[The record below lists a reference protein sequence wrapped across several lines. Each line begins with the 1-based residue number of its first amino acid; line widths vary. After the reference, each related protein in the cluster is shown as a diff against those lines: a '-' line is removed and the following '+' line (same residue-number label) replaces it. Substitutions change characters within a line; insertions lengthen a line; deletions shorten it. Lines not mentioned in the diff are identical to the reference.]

1 MRYLPWLHIEST
13 HPVFRSGSM
22 DCLAFFPSENS
33 QTWLRNHRCI
43 WKMWQNRLTI
53 SIEEDPHN
61 PGLPLIL
68 PSASAIELSI
78 YIGINDLSYAL
89 YTEIDD
95 SPIHYTQHH
104 YYTDILGVES
114 INQEILL
121 NHSEIREK
129 VKAIALPKPYQK
141 MGVLHILIA
150 KPQAFFSQIK
160 NKVAHQIRF
169 LCEEKKYQVCYVVKH
184 SYPPEGMPVLV
195 QEETEKVH
203 FNELDVENDEYL
215 FLISKEE
222 VPLSGLADLSCFCIG
237 TYNGEE
243 SARLKCKAQ
252 KFSLNDLTTHPTYP
266 HKYILLREIKY

>member
-1 MRYLPWLHIEST
+1 MRYIPWLHIEST
-13 HPVFRSGSM
+13 HPVFRSGYM

-43 WKMWQNRLTI
+43 WKMSQNRLTI
-53 SIEEDPHN
+53 SIEEDPKN
-61 PGLPLIL
+61 PGQPFIV
-68 PSASAIELSI
+68 PSPSAIELSV
-78 YIGINDLSYAL
+78 YIGINDLNYAL

-104 YYTDILGVES
+104 YYTDILGTES

-150 KPQAFFSQIK
+150 KPQAFFSQLKIK
-160 NKVAHQIRF
+160 SAHQIRF
-169 LCEEKKYQVCYVVKH
+169 LCEEKKYQICYVVKH
-184 SYPPEGMPVLV
+184 SHPPEGMPTSVH
-195 QEETEKVH
+195 EEDDKVH
-203 FNELDVENDEYL
+203 FNELEVENDDYL
-215 FLISKEE
+215 FLISKQE
-222 VPLSGLADLSCFCIG
+222 VQLSALSDLNCYCKG

-243 SARLKCKAQ
+243 SARLKCKAN
-252 KFSLNDLTTHPTYP
+252 KFSLHDLTTHPTYP